1 MSMEIRRASLDDLDV
16 WGSLRLQLWPDT
28 PAVAHS
34 GEQIAM
40 LEAPDRF
47 AVFLCEDGGRVCGF
61 AEASLRQDHVN
72 GCETAPVAFL
82 EGIFVASESRRRG
95 VAGRL
100 VAAVEDWA
108 REIGMREL
116 GSDADLA
123 NVVSHAM
130 HSHLGFEETERV
142 VYFRKEL

>member
-1 MSMEIRRASLDDLDV
+1 MKIRRATVDDLDT
-16 WGSLRLQLWPDT
+16 WGGLRLQLWPDT
-28 PAVAHS
+28 PAAAHA

-47 AVFLCEDGGRVCGF
+47 AVFLCEDGGGVCGF

-82 EGIFVASESRRRG
+82 EGIFVASECRCRG
-95 VAGRL
+95 VSGRL
-100 VAAVEDWA
+100 VAAVEEWA
-108 REIGMREL
+108 REIGVMEL
-116 GSDADLA
+116 ASDADLA

-142 VYFRKEL
+142 VYFRKAL